1 MEKTVGRGEVTG
13 GSDDM
18 NQKANEEKNIPGG
31 NLLITKKKFI
41 HIILHSYKEMKDN

>member
-1 MEKTVGRGEVTG
+1 MGETVGRGEVTG
-13 GSDDM
+13 GSDDV

-41 HIILHSYKEMKDN
+41 HIIFHSYKEIKDN